1 MQQRSAKREGHRIGN
16 GIRGKMIGRIVFA
29 FGIAASA
36 VVILGS
42 EAQASWGCGATDSVA
57 TGRSWGFRNHTA
69 ASHRALAECAQRSK
83 LGHCRIVSCNSSV
96 NTYDDAQV
104 AWFSQTHTPPPVQR
118 QTSKIAQTAVRV
130 SATTVV
136 TGKCKSV
143 QARCAIEVGGI
154 CDPKTGYWC
163 VGSVAGRI
171 CSGSHNAWFACL
183 DRVRGAQR

>member
-1 MQQRSAKREGHRIGN
+1 
-16 GIRGKMIGRIVFA
+16 MIGRIVLA
-29 FGIAASA
+29 FGIAASV

-42 EAQASWGCGATDSVA
+42 AAQASWGCGATDSVA
-57 TGRSWGFRNHTA
+57 TGRSWGFRNHAA

-83 LGHCRIVSCNSSV
+83 LGHCRIVSCNPSV

-104 AWFSQTHTPPPVQR
+104 AWFSQTHIPPLVQSQG
-118 QTSKIAQTAVRV
+118 QTSKIAQTVVHV
-130 SATTVV
+130 SATAVA
-136 TGKCKSV
+136 TGKCTSV

-163 VGSVAGRI
+163 VGSVAGKI
-171 CSGSHNAWFACL
+171 CSGNHRAWFACL